1 MTRNVLPPNVLSRK
15 MRAALLPAATMMAA
29 VTATG
34 ITAMIP
40 APASAALPVFDP
52 TNYAQNLLQAARALT
67 QINQQIQQLQ
77 NEAQMIA
84 RMDRN
89 LKSLTFNAVP
99 ELTTALKK
107 IDTLMAQAQAI
118 SFNVSG
124 LDARFK
130 SLFPGGVGALLKT
143 GQVVKDAKARIDA
156 AMAGFKHA
164 MGVQAQVVE
173 NVQNDAQLLSD
184 IVKESQSASGNLQAA
199 QATNQLLALS
209 AKQQFQIQTLMAAQ
223 YRSESIEAAR
233 RAQAETEARAATKR
247 FLGTGKAYTP
257 Q

>member
-1 MTRNVLPPNVLSRK
+1 MTRNILP
-15 MRAALLPAATMMAA
+15 LLLGAAT
-29 VTATG
+29 ATVMVS
-34 ITAMIP
+34 TAMMP
-40 APASAALPVFDP
+40 VPASAALPVFDP

-67 QINQQIQQLQ
+67 QINQQIRQLQ

-99 ELTTALKK
+99 ELTAALKK
-107 IDTLMAQAQAI
+107 IDTLMGQAQAI
-118 SFNVSG
+118 SFEVSG

-130 SLFPGGVGALLKT
+130 ALFPGSVADLLKSD
-143 GQVVKDAKARIDA
+143 QVVQGAKARIDA

-184 IVKESQSASGNLQAA
+184 IVKESQGASGSLQAA
-199 QATNQLLALS
+199 QATNQLLALT

-223 YRSESIEAAR
+223 YRSESLESAR
-233 RAQAETEARAATKR
+233 RAQAETEARAATRR
-247 FLGTGKAYTP
+247 FLGSGKAYTP